1 MDGRVN
7 SRQAGCP
14 TLSRDRGHVQT
25 SFLPLVLLAA
35 AAPMDAA
42 QAAPNCTT
50 SGNIASLL
58 CSAIDIQMQGNAGAS
73 SLTVTDTT
81 ASSVAVLSNPSVTG
95 PFVQSLTIDGTTTL
109 NRADYPAVYMYSSQA
124 GWNANL
130 LIGSGVSITSAG
142 PFGAV
147 WLRSESSDTASSNAI
162 VVDSAATITSYG
174 ANSDGITATSNNG
187 PVSVTNRG
195 TVTVASGRGLYA
207 DGGSASLTPVAVSI
221 TNLGSVHAYQAGVHA
236 LDHNGTATID
246 NQGSVRSTTRQGLMA
261 LSNNGGAQITNSGTV
276 VADHYD
282 AVVAAGT
289 GGNVVVTNSGRI
301 IANRNPNLVQVS
313 PDFHAI
319 SAYTDGSGSVTVT
332 NAASGILYADYDAGM
347 AAASSNGTITL
358 TNAGRI
364 EALTGMLAESN
375 AGQVDILNEGVI
387 LATSAG
393 ISVTSASGGDIVNT
407 GRISSTN
414 TAFMVS
420 NGIALTVDN
429 RQGSVAV
436 GSLQLGNQASFNN
449 AGSLVLMQGVPL
461 TNPAG
466 TGSVVAS
473 TVGGNFVQTASGSM
487 TIAVDSVSSYSTL
500 TVGGAASLGG
510 RLSLDVDTGYAGGTL
525 TDVITAA
532 DGVSDLGLS
541 VTDNSLRYNFSAL
554 FGANGVD
561 LVAYDTGMTT
571 VREAVSRR
579 MRGVV
584 GAAAV
589 WDSLLT
595 GGTTSPELSLAL
607 QGILSSANAD
617 EVAGKVQQTVPLLA
631 GDMMNVTYGTLDAVN
646 AIIRARMDVADGL
659 SRKDARDPERHL
671 WIAPLFAHTHGN
683 DADGAIGY
691 GANTGGFVMGLDG
704 KVTTETELGLAL
716 AYANTDVSSDASG
729 PEQSARSDT
738 YQVLLYGRHALT
750 ADTGLQFQLD
760 TGTADIEGRRRIDL
774 VGLTAAS
781 SYDSYFA
788 HAGIG
793 LDHRFELSDR
803 TIFKPAIRLDYSW
816 MKDQAYSEG
825 GAGGLDLNVDS
836 RSDDALALG
845 LTGVVSHQLTERLVA
860 TANAGVSYDVLKD
873 ANSITA
879 AYAGA
884 PQAPFTTTGRDP
896 SAWRFNAG
904 IGLDYSAASGF
915 GVAGR
920 YDAWHRD
927 GSFGQTASLRLY
939 QAF

>member
-7 SRQAGCP
+7 SRRAGCP
-14 TLSRDRGHVQT
+14 TLPRDRGHVQT

-58 CSAIDIQMQGNAGAS
+58 CSATDIQMQGNAGAS
-73 SLTVTDTT
+73 SLTVIDTT

-130 LIGSGVSITSAG
+130 LIGSDVSLTSAG

-147 WLRSESSDTASSNAI
+147 WLRSESSDTASSNTI

-174 ANSDGITATSNNG
+174 TNSDGITATSNNG

-195 TVTVASGRGLYA
+195 AVTVSSGRGLYA
-207 DGGSASLTPVAVSI
+207 EGGSASLTPVAVSI

-332 NAASGILYADYDAGM
+332 NTASGILLADYDAGM
-347 AAASSNGTITL
+347 AAASSNGAITL

-364 EALTGMLAESN
+364 EALTGILADSN

-387 LATSAG
+387 LATSTG

-407 GRISSTN
+407 GRISSSN

-429 RQGSVAV
+429 RQGGVAV

-473 TVGGNFVQTASGSM
+473 TVGGNFAQTASGSM

-510 RLSLDVDTGYAGGTL
+510 RLSLDVDAGYAGGTL

-532 DGVSDLGLS
+532 GGVSDLGLS

-646 AIIRARMDVADGL
+646 AIIRARIDAADGL

-716 AYANTDVSSDASG
+716 AYANTDVSSDPSG
-729 PEQSARSDT
+729 PEQSASSDT

-760 TGTADIEGRRRIDL
+760 AGTADIEGRRRIDL
-774 VGLTAAS
+774 VGLTVAS